1 MAHPQYNSAVDIPT
15 DTDQT
20 GRWKAFMTN
29 GTGNVS
35 VQTFNGETLTIES
48 VVAGTIYPIAFNK
61 VFTSG
66 TTVDNGDLI
75 GLN

>member
-15 DTDQT
+15 DTDTT

-35 VQTFNGETLTIES
+35 VQTFNGEGVTFEG

-61 VFTSG
+61 VFGSG
-66 TTVDNGDLI
+66 TTVGNGELI